1 MDERTQLQKQMG
13 KYLRNARHRV
23 HLTQEQLAEM
33 IGVSTSYYANI
44 ESGRKGMHPE
54 TLKKLSEIL
63 HVSVDCIIYG
73 DCLDDRQIYNITAML
88 RGRSEAFLDLVIR
101 LIAFLLQ
108 EDKLRQEDAGR
119 EEVLL

>member
-1 MDERTQLQKQMG
+1 MDKRTQFQKQMG
-13 KYLRNARHRV
+13 KYLRSARNRAN
-23 HLTQEQLAEM
+23 LTQEQLAEM

-63 HVSVDCIIYG
+63 RVSVDSIIFG
-73 DCLDDRQIYNITAML
+73 DCLDDRQIYDITAML
-88 RGRSEAFLDLVIR
+88 RGRSEAFLYLMIR

-108 EDKLRQEDAGR
+108 EDKPRQEDTDR